1 MYSIKV
7 EPPDKSKPVI
17 RRSMSSNKAVELIP
31 VLIQIA
37 KDTYKF
43 IKPVP
48 IYMGSGKFVIVDSSN
63 PNLYAVVDIEAV

>member
-1 MYSIKV
+1 
-7 EPPDKSKPVI
+7 
-17 RRSMSSNKAVELIP
+17 MSSNKAVELIP